1 MTKAIPNFGCKS
13 LLFVVKYTCQPRK
26 SHNCNRIRKSTKWH
40 DNTRKRIEVAR
51 QSKEAYRSG
60 RNETDSKS
68 VVLV

>member
-13 LLFVVKYTCQPRK
+13 LLFVVKYTCQLQK
-26 SHNCNRIRKSTKWH
+26 SHNCHQIRKATKWH
-40 DNTRKRIEVAR
+40 DNARKRIEVAR
-51 QSKEAYRSG
+51 QNKEAYRSG